1 MKVQIDF
8 NENPQEMSFMAHP
21 SKDDNTLRIMQQKE
35 KVARLKQ
42 QLENLKRQKAERIGK
57 AKINEAL
64 LYKD

>member
-1 MKVQIDF
+1 
-8 NENPQEMSFMAHP
+8 MAHP

-57 AKINEAL
+57 AKIN
-64 LYKD
+64 